1 LDREARETY
10 VLSIQAQDIR
20 LDCHRGKTQVTV
32 IVQDVNDNQPVFTR
46 AAYHINIPEDIS
58 IGDIVAQI
66 TAVDQDKGSNSAI
79 KYSISQSTGPLMIA
93 QQNGQ
98 LTTTDTLDREKVDS
112 YEVTVVATD
121 GGGLTSSAN
130 VSISVLD
137 VNDNA
142 PDFNP
147 AVYFGTFNASLS
159 SPVATV
165 FATDPDLGE
174 NGTVR
179 YQLATAVRSLDTNV
193 SYDYLVTVTGHDLGT
208 PQLSESVSVMVT
220 NLSPCSLLEFSVE
233 PVSGIVIAST
243 ICRPPV
249 ITDGPKNTT
258 IETGQTVS
266 LVCIVDGLP
275 SPEITWLFADDTG
288 TVVVPSDFV
297 GNNPSNF
304 SFEVAPL
311 HSGFYQCEAVNE
323 VGQATSPSAFL
334 QVYEPGNLIGVI
346 IEVDAPSD
354 DGSCQIFDQIDFQ
367 LQLQEVLGTDIVT
380 TATVGD
386 ICLQSPCLSNP
397 CNNNGL
403 CEASGDSFTCR
414 CMSGWD
420 GSQCNNDVNE
430 CDHGPCLNGGNCSN
444 TEGSFNCDCLAGYEG
459 HSCELETDACNNNTC
474 TADED
479 CVPDDLIGYQCVP
492 ISDEIIVIIN
502 ADADEPSYIIEEQI
516 EFVLG
521 FNEPRKRKRRAVGT
535 SLNHQSC
542 KVRVT
547 STQRQ
552 STQSSQVSFVIICSD
567 GANVSS
573 RVSVSDCERLV
584 YSGLS
589 MECQPGRNGLPVPKP
604 SSNPS
609 VSMHLFLTDPET
621 NKPLLASAALNLFEM
636 KNALT
641 ELSNRGYNITSIMAL
656 HPTVAAQCKPC

>member
-1 LDREARETY
+1 VQGKNDTNMFTLYIWDTLFEQSNYDANVIENAPVGTFVFTVIPDFRSGFNFTYKIISGNFGNAFSIDPNSGNITTNRRLDREARETY

-430 CDHGPCLNGGNCSN
+430 CDHG
-444 TEGSFNCDCLAGYEG
+444 T
-459 HSCELETDACNNNTC
+459 
-474 TADED
+474 
-479 CVPDDLIGYQCVP
+479 
-492 ISDEIIVIIN
+492 
-502 ADADEPSYIIEEQI
+502 
-516 EFVLG
+516 FVLI
-521 FNEPRKRKRRAVGT
+521 
-535 SLNHQSC
+535 L
-542 KVRVT
+542 
-547 STQRQ
+547 
-552 STQSSQVSFVIICSD
+552 SFVSQFTMY
-567 GANVSS
+567 
-573 RVSVSDCERLV
+573 RYLYRT
-584 YSGLS
+584 
-589 MECQPGRNGLPVPKP
+589 LP
-604 SSNPS
+604 
-609 VSMHLFLTDPET
+609 
-621 NKPLLASAALNLFEM
+621 
-636 KNALT
+636 
-641 ELSNRGYNITSIMAL
+641 
-656 HPTVAAQCKPC
+656 